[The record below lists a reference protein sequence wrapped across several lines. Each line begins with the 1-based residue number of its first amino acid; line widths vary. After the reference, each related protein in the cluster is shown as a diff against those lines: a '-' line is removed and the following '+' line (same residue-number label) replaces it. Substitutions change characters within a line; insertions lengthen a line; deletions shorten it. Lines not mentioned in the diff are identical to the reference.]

1 MAMYLRLR
9 TIIPKITHW
18 FTLMSLWTMFI
29 SWQYRTA
36 STMIFMY
43 YLTWIVFEL
52 PDLILSEFSF
62 LTDLS
67 IKLPSFHVLKDQDDS
82 ILLFEDFVNV
92 DDTRMV
98 QSNQNVNFVLRLQN
112 LVLVYFNSI
121 GLPWVLPDCFSDCTG
136 CSVFN

>member
-1 MAMYLRLR
+1 
-9 TIIPKITHW
+9 
-18 FTLMSLWTMFI
+18 
-29 SWQYRTA
+29 
-36 STMIFMY
+36 MIFMY

-62 LTDLS
+62 LADLS

-98 QSNQNVNFVLRLQN
+98 QSDQNVDFVLRL
-112 LVLVYFNSI
+112 
-121 GLPWVLPDCFSDCTG
+121 
-136 CSVFN
+136 

>member
-67 IKLPSFHVLKDQDDS
+67 IELPSFHVLKNQNDS

-112 LVLVYFNSI
+112 FVLVYFNSI

>member
-67 IKLPSFHVLKDQDDS
+67 IELPSFHVLKNQNDS